1 MHTRS
6 SVFYL
11 ARAWEE
17 RYFGDSE
24 KAAYY
29 MGKFV
34 NEGEQIDKEF
44 DNWIRE
50 KKVILNDI
58 RNKKN
63 FE

>member
-1 MHTRS
+1 M
-6 SVFYL
+6 
-11 ARAWEE
+11 
-17 RYFGDSE
+17 D
-24 KAAYY
+24 
-29 MGKFV
+29 KFV

-50 KKVILNDI
+50 KKVMLNDI